1 MVARP
6 AGGEGAYRE
15 LEERDGTAPTATPAF
30 ERLVTVAARYGMTI
44 TVPEAGDRGGK
55 EAGMEQG

>member
-1 MVARP
+1 MILIP
-6 AGGEGAYRE
+6 AGFKGYYRE
-15 LEERDGTAPTATPAF
+15 LDDRDGAAPTAPPDF

-44 TVPEAGDRGGK
+44 TVPEARDRGGK